1 MHCTKSVNFTAFG
14 KSLTCTLGPFHHV
27 CFSKAAAFVP
37 SSHKAR
43 DQRRC
48 AACFGFRTEQQRLVF
63 TKVNMGSVYIYIFF
77 LQHLLFSTLIFKAS
91 YFELNAIFCILQSWL
106 VFGDQRAAESNCQ
119 YVCLIIGFWQ
129 DIGFIC
135 SLFNTFNVGYIYVLP
150 QKSIFVLAVAGV

>member
-63 TKVNMGSVYIYIFF
+63 TKVNMGSVYIYIYFF
-77 LQHLLFSTLIFKAS
+77 YSICFSPHLFLKPRILSSMLFFAYCNLSWFLEIRELLKVIASTFAS
-91 YFELNAIFCILQSWL
+91 
-106 VFGDQRAAESNCQ
+106 
-119 YVCLIIGFWQ
+119 
-129 DIGFIC
+129 
-135 SLFNTFNVGYIYVLP
+135 
-150 QKSIFVLAVAGV
+150 